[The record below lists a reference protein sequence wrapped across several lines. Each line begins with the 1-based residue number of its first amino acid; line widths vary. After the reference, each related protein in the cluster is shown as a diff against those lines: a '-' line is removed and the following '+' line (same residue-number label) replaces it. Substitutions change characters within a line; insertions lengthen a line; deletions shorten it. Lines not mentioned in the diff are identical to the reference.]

1 MILAAFAV
9 DFIMQDRHLI
19 LFWISL
25 LGALPTGLQT
35 LKATMERRIS
45 IDTFNFIALMAS
57 FTAVEIPSA
66 AFIILMITCADL
78 LEWYSESRTFD
89 AVQHLL
95 KLKPLS
101 ALRELD
107 GKIEEV
113 PSSEIKSGDI
123 VVVKTGARVPIDG
136 VVVFGSASVNEA
148 PVTGESVPVQK
159 IVGDQVFTGTL
170 NDSGALKVRA
180 TKVGKDSIIE
190 QMAILMQEASKNKS
204 KAEKLA
210 DRFASIFLPIVLLIA
225 GVTYYITKNISM
237 TASIFLVACAD
248 DMAVAVPLAITASM
262 GQAAKRGVIVKGGVW
277 LDNLGKIKTLVL
289 DKTGTLTYGSFE
301 IREVYVEPDI
311 LEKDFWNYLGIAEKF
326 SEHPIGRA
334 IFREALKHNLDI
346 PDPEEFT
353 AIKSSG
359 TKAVFEKNII
369 LSGTEKLFKAE
380 NILISEKILQ
390 SLPRMIEQYG
400 QTVSLVA
407 VNGRCIGVIAVADV
421 PRTDAAKTM
430 AKLKEIGVDQ
440 IIMFTGDNE
449 AVAKRVSAT
458 LGIDSYKAGMKPE
471 EKLRGLEEL
480 EEQGVVVMVGDGIN
494 DAPSLARAGVGIAMG
509 KGGTAVA
516 VEAADIVILTD
527 ELSRLPEMIELG
539 RRTSSVIYGD
549 MVIWLLSNIVGF
561 ALVLT
566 GVAGPALAAFYNFIT
581 DFFPLANSS
590 RLFRSKIKLLYY
602 AKC

>member
-1 MILAAFAV
+1 
-9 DFIMQDRHLI
+9 
-19 LFWISL
+19 
-25 LGALPTGLQT
+25 
-35 LKATMERRIS
+35 
-45 IDTFNFIALMAS
+45 
-57 FTAVEIPSA
+57 
-66 AFIILMITCADL
+66 
-78 LEWYSESRTFD
+78 
-89 AVQHLL
+89 
-95 KLKPLS
+95 
-101 ALRELD
+101 
-107 GKIEEV
+107 
-113 PSSEIKSGDI
+113 
-123 VVVKTGARVPIDG
+123 
-136 VVVFGSASVNEA
+136 
-148 PVTGESVPVQK
+148 
-159 IVGDQVFTGTL
+159 
-170 NDSGALKVRA
+170 
-180 TKVGKDSIIE
+180 
-190 QMAILMQEASKNKS
+190 
-204 KAEKLA
+204 
-210 DRFASIFLPIVLLIA
+210 
-225 GVTYYITKNISM
+225 M

-277 LDNLGKIKTLVL
+277 LDMLGKIKTLVL

-301 IREVYVEPDI
+301 IREVHIEPNI
-311 LEKDFWNYLGIAEKF
+311 LEKDFWNYLGVAEKF

-334 IFREALKHNLDI
+334 IFREALSRNPNI

-390 SLPRMIEQYG
+390 SLPKMIEQYG

-407 VNGRCIGVIAVADV
+407 VNGKCIGVIAVADI
-421 PRTDAAKTM
+421 PRTDAAITM
-430 AKLKEIGVDQ
+430 AKLKKIGVEQ

-480 EEQGVVVMVGDGIN
+480 EKQGVVVMVGDGIN

-549 MVIWLLSNIVGF
+549 MVIWLLSNVIGF

-566 GVAGPALAAFYNFIT
+566 GVAGPAMAAFYNFIT

-590 RLFRSKIKLLYY
+590 RLFRSKMK
-602 AKC
+602 